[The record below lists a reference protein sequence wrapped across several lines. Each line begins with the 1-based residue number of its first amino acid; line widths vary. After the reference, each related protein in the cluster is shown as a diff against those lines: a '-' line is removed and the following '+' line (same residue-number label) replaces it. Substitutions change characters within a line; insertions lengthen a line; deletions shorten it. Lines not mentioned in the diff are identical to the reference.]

1 MMWGAAP
8 HLPRPYGGDEFFP
21 RLMSIPAMQKAVI
34 ARLDDILGY
43 SGQSDDHDAE
53 NAGESK

>member
-1 MMWGAAP
+1 MP
-8 HLPRPYGGDEFFP
+8 T
-21 RLMSIPAMQKAVI
+21 MQKAVM

-43 SGQSDDHDAE
+43 RGQSDDHDAE